1 METSDN
7 QTLKNLKLIVFDL
20 DGTLLNDKGE
30 IGESSKQLIK
40 ELKNLGMKFSLA
52 SGRLHSAMLDYAK
65 ELDIQMPLISL
76 DGAFI
81 KSCFS
86 DEIIWQ
92 SYIPTK
98 TVKKAIKLANKH
110 FVRYIL
116 CGSEAIYYTESNAMI
131 PQLVHKFGSKFTE
144 VESYNDY
151 TSKTL
156 EMVFLADMKENINY
170 IRKHLS
176 FPYSINLNVNYYR
189 SESRNGLYFVEVRK
203 AGNNKAEAVKKL
215 LKYYKIKI
223 NEVAVLGD
231 WYNDRTLFET
241 NAFKVA
247 LDNAV
252 PEIKYKADLIID
264 KSNEEDGTAD
274 FLEEVLKAKK
284 D

>member
-1 METSDN
+1 METSDK

-247 LDNAV
+247 LANAV
-252 PEIKYKADLIID
+252 PELKYKADLIID

-284 D
+284 H